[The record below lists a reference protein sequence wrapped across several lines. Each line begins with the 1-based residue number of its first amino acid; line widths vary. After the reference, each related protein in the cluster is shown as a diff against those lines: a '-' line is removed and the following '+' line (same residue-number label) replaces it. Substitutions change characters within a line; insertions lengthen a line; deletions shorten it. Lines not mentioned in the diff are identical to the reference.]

1 LSYTA
6 GRLWLTLLAAAVLA
20 AVVAGFLAWGPIG
33 LGRGP
38 LSVGGGADYGH
49 DPNLSP
55 LAVLDSMNAGDTGAV
70 IDSVSLTGGRY
81 PAPHVTA
88 IRGDH
93 SMRWFPANPRWR

>member
-1 LSYTA
+1 
-6 GRLWLTLLAAAVLA
+6 
-20 AVVAGFLAWGPIG
+20 
-33 LGRGP
+33 